1 MSAGIPLAA
10 RIGVPYAPSQNT
22 LDMTDPIRIA
32 ILGASGRMGRALIEA
47 TFRTPGLTLAA
58 AVERAGSPA
67 VGVDAGALV
76 GAPACAVA
84 VSDDLAAVIPGVQ
97 VLVDFT
103 QPAATLAAL
112 AFCVAARRPIV
123 IGTTGF
129 TPEQKAVID
138 EAAKAIPVCMAA
150 NYSIGVN
157 VCLRLL
163 EVAALALGPGYDV
176 EIVEA
181 HHRHKVDAPSGTALA
196 LGEAVAKAL
205 GRDLRANAVYGREG
219 QTGARDPNTI
229 GFATVRG
236 GDVVGD
242 HSVMFLG
249 DGERVEI
256 AHRATNRANFANGAL
271 RAAGWLQGRAPGLY
285 SMRDVLELAA

>member
-1 MSAGIPLAA
+1 MTNPL
-10 RIGVPYAPSQNT
+10 
-22 LDMTDPIRIA
+22 RIA

-47 TFRTPGLTLAA
+47 ALWTPEMQLAA
-58 AVERAGSPA
+58 AVERAGSA
-67 VGVDAGALV
+67 ALGMDAGAMV
-76 GAPACAVA
+76 GVPPCMIAVTDDVAAAVA
-84 VSDDLAAVIPGVQ
+84 RAE
-97 VLVDFT
+97 VLIDFT
-103 QPAATLAAL
+103 QPAATLEAL
-112 AFCVAARRPIV
+112 AQCLEAGKALV

-129 TPEQKAVID
+129 TAEQKMLIAS
-138 EAAKAIPVCMAA
+138 AAQRIPVCFAA
-150 NYSIGVN
+150 NYSIGIN

-163 EVAALALGPGYDV
+163 EVAAQALGPGYDV

-196 LGEAVAKAL
+196 LGEAVARSL

-242 HSVMFLG
+242 HSVLFLG

-256 AHRATNRANFANGAL
+256 SHRASNRANFANGAL
-271 RAAGWLQGRAPGLY
+271 RAAGWLKRRAPGLY
-285 SMRDVLELAA
+285 SMRDVLELNP

>member
-1 MSAGIPLAA
+1 MTNPL
-10 RIGVPYAPSQNT
+10 
-22 LDMTDPIRIA
+22 RIA

-47 TFRTPGLTLAA
+47 SLRDPALKLAA
-58 AVERAGSPA
+58 AVERPGSPA

-76 GAPACAVA
+76 GAAACGTPVGDSLETA
-84 VSDDLAAVIPGVQ
+84 LGAAD

-103 QPAATLAAL
+103 APAATIEAL
-112 AFCVAARRPIV
+112 ARCAASGRGLV

-129 TPEQKAVID
+129 TPEQKAAI
-138 EAAKAIPVCMAA
+138 EAAARRIPVCLAA

-163 EVAALALGPGYDV
+163 ELAAAALGPAYDV

-242 HSVMFLG
+242 HSVLFLG

-256 AHRATNRANFANGAL
+256 AHRATTRANFANGAL
-271 RAAGWLQGRAPGLY
+271 RAAGWLAGRAPGLY
-285 SMRDVLELAA
+285 SMRDVLGLDA

>member
-1 MSAGIPLAA
+1 MTNPL
-10 RIGVPYAPSQNT
+10 
-22 LDMTDPIRIA
+22 RIA
-32 ILGASGRMGRALIEA
+32 ILGASGRMGRVLIEA
-47 TFRTPGLTLAA
+47 SLRDPALQLVA
-58 AVERAGSPA
+58 AVERPDSPA
-67 VGVDAGALV
+67 IGVDAGTLV
-76 GAPACAVA
+76 GAPACGTLITDSLDAALAVA
-84 VSDDLAAVIPGVQ
+84 E

-103 QPAATLAAL
+103 APAATVEALPRCAA
-112 AFCVAARRPIV
+112 AGRAVV

-129 TPEQKAVID
+129 TPAQKAVID
-138 EAAKAIPVCMAA
+138 AAAATIPVCLAA

-163 EVAALALGPGYDV
+163 ELAAKALGPGYDV

-242 HSVMFLG
+242 HSVLFLG
-249 DGERVEI
+249 EGERVEI
-256 AHRATNRANFANGAL
+256 AHRATTRANFANGAL
-271 RAAGWLQGRAPGLY
+271 RAAGWMSTQAPGLY
-285 SMRDVLELAA
+285 SMRDVLGLDA